1 LLVGILSDTHD
12 RADMAASA
20 IEMLRTRGAEFY
32 LHCGDVGGERVL
44 DQLAGLPGGFVWGNN
59 DWDRQELGRYAEQL
73 KITCY
78 GTEADITLAGK
89 RFAMIHGDDFAAKR
103 RIIESQEFDYLLLGH
118 THVRQ
123 RERAGKTIIINPGAL
138 HRAREKTVALLETES
153 GVVDFLIV
161 RESKFTGGQ

>member
-1 LLVGILSDTHD
+1 MLVGILSDTHD

-20 IEMLRTRGAEFY
+20 IEILRMRGAEFY

-44 DQLAGLPGGFVWGNN
+44 DQLVGLPGGFVWGNN
-59 DWDRQELGRYAEQL
+59 DWDRPELERYAAQL

-78 GTEADITLAGK
+78 ATEADITLAGK

-103 RIIESQEFDYLLLGH
+103 RIVESQEFDFLLLGH

-123 RERAGKTIIINPGAL
+123 RERAGRTTIINPGAL
-138 HRAREKTVALLETES
+138 YRAREKSVALLETETAA
-153 GVVDFLIV
+153 VDFLIV
-161 RESKFTGGQ
+161 RESKFTGGL